1 MVVPSYNNVAG
12 GRYLRN
18 LNSIFQQEYGNY
30 RVVYLDDASEDGTG
44 QRVRD
49 YARDHQ
55 ISAQKLQVVVN
66 AQRRR
71 AMPNIHWAAHEA
83 CRPHELF
90 LILDGDDE
98 LLGRQ
103 VLRFFNYVFQTKDV
117 WVAYSNYLNHV
128 GILGI
133 SRPIPQTIIR
143 TNRFRSY
150 SFAISHLRVF
160 YTKLFR
166 LIN

>member
-117 WVAYSNYLNHV
+117 WVAYSNYMFDT
-128 GILGI
+128 GKLGT
-133 SRPIPQTIIR
+133 S
-143 TNRFRSY
+143 
-150 SFAISHLRVF
+150 
-160 YTKLFR
+160 
-166 LIN
+166 